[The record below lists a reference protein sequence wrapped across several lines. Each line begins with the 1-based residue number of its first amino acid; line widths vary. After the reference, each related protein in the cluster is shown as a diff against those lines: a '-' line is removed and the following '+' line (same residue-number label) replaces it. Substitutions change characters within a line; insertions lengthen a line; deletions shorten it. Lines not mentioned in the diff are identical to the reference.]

1 MFAGFAEIEF
11 TPKSGI
17 IPGQILPDFAEG
29 TRTPLMAHA
38 AAITSGAETTV
49 LVSVDILYVSLA
61 FAERM
66 RRAISE
72 RYAIPRENVL
82 IACTH
87 THTGCAT
94 DNPCW
99 LSPTDPV
106 LIETVG
112 EAILKAVEVA
122 YESRTEATLSVGI
135 TYEDRFSY
143 NRIWYL
149 NDGTLRSNPG
159 YIGDTLYRPF
169 GKVDQSVNVLR
180 IDDTDGKV
188 RAFVVN
194 YANHPDNHRG
204 YEREKFSADYPGY
217 LRLALQKEY
226 GEDIAVLFLNG
237 TCGDVN
243 DLDFK
248 NGYSK
253 TYRSVDEPPK
263 IIGEG
268 IAERITALS
277 SRITASESNFAIR
290 AKSKVF
296 AVPRRRATEELRA
309 WARDVMAKKAAGEN
323 ISDHRAELARQ
334 YLEEDPN
341 LSDTV
346 DFEIG
351 VIQIGPWAL
360 VCLPGEICTEAGLRI
375 KALSPYVY
383 TVISEL
389 ANGTHGY
396 VTSDALQKGGT
407 YESFYSNIAYTGIGT
422 VDILVNGALELLN
435 ELFDEELRSIR
446 SAD

>member
-1 MFAGFAEIEF
+1 MLAGFAEIEF
-11 TPKSGI
+11 TPASGI
-17 IPGQILPDFAEG
+17 IPGQILPDYAEG
-29 TRTPLMAHA
+29 KRTPLMAHTA
-38 AAITSGAETTV
+38 VITSHEVTSV
-49 LVSVDILYVSLA
+49 LVSVDILFVSLT

-66 RRAISE
+66 RQAISAQ
-72 RYAIPRENVL
+72 YGVPRDNIL

-94 DNPCW
+94 DTACW
-99 LSPTDPV
+99 LSPLDPALV
-106 LIETVG
+106 ETVG
-112 EAILKAVEVA
+112 DAILASVAKAYDARE
-122 YESRTEATLSVGI
+122 EAMLGAGI

-143 NRIWYL
+143 NRVWYL
-149 NDGTLRSNPG
+149 SDGKLRSNPG
-159 YIGDTLYRPF
+159 YIGDALFLPF

-180 IDDTDGKV
+180 ISGTDGTV
-188 RAFVVN
+188 RAFIVN

-217 LRLALQKEY
+217 LRIALQREF
-226 GEDIAVLFLNG
+226 GEDVAVLFFNG

-243 DLDFK
+243 DHDFK

-263 IIGEG
+263 VIGEG
-268 IAERITALS
+268 IAERISALS
-277 SRITASESNFAIR
+277 SRVSTNVSDFFIR

-296 AVPRRRATEELRA
+296 KVPRRRVTPELLE
-309 WARDVMAKKAAGEN
+309 WARDVMEKKKAGEE

-341 LSDTV
+341 LPETV

-351 VIQIGPWAL
+351 VIQIGPMAI
-360 VCLPGEICTEAGLRI
+360 VCLPGEVCTEAGLRI
-375 KALSPYVY
+375 KALSPYAY
-383 TVISEL
+383 TAISEL

-396 VTSDALQKGGT
+396 ITSDALQKGGT

-422 VDILVNGALELLN
+422 VDIIVDGALELLN
-435 ELFDEELRSIR
+435 ELFTEEINALR
-446 SAD
+446 A